1 MKVTVYDLQNAE
13 HEMEAIDAKECVK
26 EMGWTLE
33 PQATVDPQPLAEAEE
48 PARRGRKPRE
58 LE

>member
-1 MKVTVYDLQNAE
+1 MIVKVYDLQNAE

-33 PQATVDPQPLAEAEE
+33 PQVTVDPQPVDESAK
-48 PARRGRKPRE
+48 RGRKPSVE
-58 LE
+58 